1 MGNNQCGQ
9 NRVREPGIEAQSDKG
24 KALVQDLPDKIY
36 RKKGFMKIA
45 VIGAGIIGVT
55 TAYELACD
63 GHEVTVLERRG
74 ATAEEG
80 SFANAGL
87 MGSGY
92 ISPWAAPGMPGK
104 VLRHLFSRHASVH
117 LGGSLSTRELAW
129 IWKWVGAC
137 KPLVHAANRSNLQR
151 LAQYSRARLHDITA
165 HLNLEYE
172 RSDGCM
178 VLLRSERDSKL
189 IQPDLQ
195 VLRDAGVAFKELS
208 PEETRKIEFALNPD
222 TSFHS
227 AVHLPNDEV
236 GNCRQVA
243 LMIKSEAQRIGVNF
257 SFNTCVTHIHASN
270 GSGVDIGIFG
280 ENSPRSFDAAVMCAG
295 LESTRFLEPF
305 GVKIPLAAV
314 HGYSVSATIREP
326 LNAPRSAIMDEHY
339 KVTISRLGNR
349 VRVAGSTEL
358 GGSLEKKRSAAF
370 HTLYKTLNDWFPGA
384 ANLSNGAQEWKG
396 ALPMLPDGAPVLGA
410 SGIKG
415 LWLNLGHGTSGWAL
429 SCGSARV
436 MADLIAGKTPDMD
449 VTEFG
454 IERLQA

>member
-1 MGNNQCGQ
+1 
-9 NRVREPGIEAQSDKG
+9 
-24 KALVQDLPDKIY
+24 
-36 RKKGFMKIA
+36 MKIA
-45 VIGAGIIGVT
+45 VIGAGIVGVT
-55 TAYELACD
+55 TAYELVCD

-87 MGSGY
+87 MGSGH

-104 VLRHLFSRHASVH
+104 VLRHLFSRHACVH
-117 LGGSLSTRELAW
+117 LDGSLSTRELAW
-129 IWKWVGAC
+129 IWKWLGAC
-137 KPLVHAANRSNLQR
+137 KPAVHASNRSNLQR

-208 PEETRKIEFALNPD
+208 PEDTRKIEPALNPD
-222 TSFHS
+222 SSFHG
-227 AVHLPNDEV
+227 AVHLPHDEV

-243 LMIKSEAQRIGVNF
+243 LLLKSEAQRMGANF
-257 SFNTCVTHIHASN
+257 SFNTAVTQIHAHN
-270 GSGVDIGIFG
+270 GAGVGIGIFG
-280 ENSPRSFDAAVMCAG
+280 EDSPRLFDAAVLCAG
-295 LESTRFLEPF
+295 LESTRFLQRLA
-305 GVKIPLAAV
+305 VKIPLATV

-326 LNAPRSAIMDEHY
+326 LNAPRSAVMDEHY

-349 VRVAGSTEL
+349 VRVAGGTEL
-358 GGSLEKKRSAAF
+358 GGSLKKKRSAAF

-396 ALPMLPDGAPVLGA
+396 ALPMLP
-410 SGIKG
+410 SGIPVVGSSGVNG
-415 LWLNLGHGTSGWAL
+415 LWLNIGHGNSGWAL

-436 MADLIAGKTPDMD
+436 MADLIAGKAPDIN
-449 VTEFG
+449 VNEFG
-454 IERLQA
+454 IERLRT

>member
-1 MGNNQCGQ
+1 
-9 NRVREPGIEAQSDKG
+9 
-24 KALVQDLPDKIY
+24 
-36 RKKGFMKIA
+36 MKIA

-87 MGSGY
+87 MGSGH
-92 ISPWAAPGMPGK
+92 ISQWAAPGMPGR
-104 VLRHLFSRHASVH
+104 VLRHLFSRNACLH

-129 IWKWVGAC
+129 LWKWYGAC
-137 KPLVHAANRSNLQR
+137 KPMAHAANRSNLQR
-151 LAQYSRARLHDITA
+151 LAHYSRARLHYITA

-172 RSDGCM
+172 RTDGCL
-178 VLLRSERDSKL
+178 VLLRSATDNQL
-189 IQPDLQ
+189 IQPDLR

-208 PEETRKIEFALNPD
+208 PEDTRKIEPALNPD
-222 TSFHS
+222 SSFHG
-227 AVHLPNDEV
+227 AVHLPHDEV

-243 LMIKSEAQRIGVNF
+243 LLLKGEAQRLGVNF
-257 SFNTCVTHIHASN
+257 SFNTAVTQIHAPN
-270 GSGVDIGIFG
+270 GVGVGMGIYG
-280 ENSPRSFDAAVMCAG
+280 EDSPRLFDAAVLCSG
-295 LESTRFLEPF
+295 LESIRFLEPL

-314 HGYSVSATIREP
+314 HGYSVSASIREP
-326 LNAPRSAIMDEHY
+326 LNAPRSAVVDEHY

-349 VRVAGSTEL
+349 VRVAGGTEL
-358 GGSLEKKRSAAF
+358 GGSLQKKRSAAL

-396 ALPMLPDGAPVLGA
+396 ALPMLPNGIPVVGA

-415 LWLNLGHGTSGWAL
+415 LWLNIGHGNSGWAL

-436 MADLIAGKTPDMD
+436 MADLITGKAPDID
-449 VTEFG
+449 VNEFG
-454 IERLQA
+454 IERLRT